1 MKKIAAATLGCKV
14 NQVETAS
21 LIEAF
26 QAKGYEIVPFKDQAD
41 VYLVNTCAVTAKAAY
56 ESRQLLRRA
65 LKKNPLL
72 VVATGCYAQIAP
84 EEIKEKVEAPI
95 LIVGQAYKAR
105 IPEIIE
111 SLSLPLEETRIVLSE
126 VRELKVCEPFPLS
139 RFPEHKRAFLRVQDG
154 CSLFCTYCVVP
165 HARGPSRS
173 LPLATIKA
181 QVERFLAAGHLEIV
195 VTGIHLGSWGKDL
208 TPPRDLL
215 ALVALLE
222 ELKVY
227 RYRLSSLAPNEI
239 KRELLDFLERAPGFC
254 PHFHLSLQSASD
266 EVLRKM
272 GRRYRQKDFLRVVE
286 DIKKRFA
293 EAAIGVDVIAGFPAE
308 REEDSEATYRLLEE
322 LPLAYFHV
330 FPFSPRPGTRAAR
343 WPQLPP
349 HVVAERARRLQT
361 LAQAKKKAFYAGQIG
376 KTLEL
381 LVLRRDPARGLLEG
395 LSRNYVTVFFQG
407 EDELVGQVVSAKV
420 ERMVD
425 TTLYGILET
434 DRITNKAR

>member
-84 EEIKEKVEAPI
+84 EEIKEKVEAPV

-111 SLSLPLEETRIVLSE
+111 SLALPLEETRIVLSE
-126 VRELKVCEPFPLS
+126 VRGLKVCEPFPLS

-165 HARGPSRS
+165 YARGPSRS

-208 TPPRDLL
+208 TPPR
-215 ALVALLE
+215 
-222 ELKVY
+222 
-227 RYRLSSLAPNEI
+227 
-239 KRELLDFLERAPGFC
+239 
-254 PHFHLSLQSASD
+254 
-266 EVLRKM
+266 
-272 GRRYRQKDFLRVVE
+272 
-286 DIKKRFA
+286 
-293 EAAIGVDVIAGFPAE
+293 
-308 REEDSEATYRLLEE
+308 
-322 LPLAYFHV
+322 
-330 FPFSPRPGTRAAR
+330 
-343 WPQLPP
+343 
-349 HVVAERARRLQT
+349 
-361 LAQAKKKAFYAGQIG
+361 
-376 KTLEL
+376 
-381 LVLRRDPARGLLEG
+381 
-395 LSRNYVTVFFQG
+395 
-407 EDELVGQVVSAKV
+407 
-420 ERMVD
+420 
-425 TTLYGILET
+425 
-434 DRITNKAR
+434 